1 MNVNSMNKWVG
12 YPDFK
17 LYMYMYLYNTL
28 EKSGYRTHYHK
39 QVIWGIVITKENTN
53 GREIESR
60 HHTVCAGNSENA
72 CLLDMYQTA
81 SDRSKKDNV
90 GISWAGRNKA
100 SGFWTR
106 KKANCTF

>member
-28 EKSGYRTHYHK
+28 EKSGYQTHYHK

-60 HHTVCAGNSENA
+60 LCVLGIPKNRLPA
-72 CLLDMYQTA
+72 CWICIRLLLTDL
-81 SDRSKKDNV
+81 KK
-90 GISWAGRNKA
+90 I
-100 SGFWTR
+100 T
-106 KKANCTF
+106 